1 MQKTVSAPG
10 QGIVSARR
18 LAAAVLA
25 EAAAAAALL
34 MICAVLIGKETLPG
48 GIEKVYV
55 VVCLVCAAAIGGAI
69 SSRRVRQGKLIAAL
83 ANAAAFE
90 ALLLTAGLVS
100 GGGSLSGEGTLY
112 QLLCVLLGS
121 ITGCIATV
129 KTHKRR
135 KR

>member
-1 MQKTVSAPG
+1 MQKSVAASG

-25 EAAAAAALL
+25 ETAAEAALL
-34 MICAVLIGKETLPG
+34 LICAVLIDRETLPD
-48 GIEKVYV
+48 GIGKAYV
-55 VVCLVCAAAIGGAI
+55 AVCLVCAAALGGAI
-69 SSRRVRQGKLIAAL
+69 SSSRVKQGKLIAVL

-90 ALLLTAGLVS
+90 ALLISVGLVF